1 MIIKLVLSSGGAVNR
16 RAALKKLPQLAS
28 FSVAR
33 GATCCGPPRQGL
45 NRGFK
50 SLNLKYRIPS
60 KVTSAFELIDI
71 KHLKICYCFLQAN
84 K

>member
-1 MIIKLVLSSGGAVNR
+1 MLAFFVVFIFNLLS
-16 RAALKKLPQLAS
+16 LPQNSTFLKFNA
-28 FSVAR
+28 FKFNHR
-33 GATCCGPPRQGL
+33 
-45 NRGFK
+45 FK
-50 SLNLKYRIPS
+50 SLNLKYRVPS